1 MVDKQKKEVEKKYRL
16 NGLEKK
22 LFLQRLQKLNAKFL
36 NKKKEVDTYFNVT
49 GRDSL
54 TTKECLRVRET
65 DTYTEITYKPPTK
78 NHRIAQGYFAKKETN
93 VLVQDGKEAI
103 VMLELLG
110 NDVLV
115 VVDKEREYYAV
126 NDCVVV
132 LDNIKGSG
140 LFVEIEIKT
149 DNEQDGL
156 NRINILAQKLGLNES
171 AIEVLPYR
179 DVVLNNSK
187 NKLEKETQ

>member
-1 MVDKQKKEVEKKYRL
+1 MIDKQKKEVEKKYRL
-16 NGLEKK
+16 SGLDKN
-22 LFLQRLQKLNAKFL
+22 LFIQRLQKLNAKFL

-65 DTYTEITYKPPTK
+65 DTYIEITYKPPTE
-78 NHRIAQGYFAKKETN
+78 NHRIAQGHFAKKETN

-115 VVDKEREYYAV
+115 VVDKEREYYAI
-126 NDCVVV
+126 DGCVVA
-132 LDNIKGSG
+132 LDDIKNVG
-140 LFVEIEIKT
+140 LFVEIEIET
-149 DNEQDGL
+149 DDEQIGL
-156 NRINILAQKLGLNES
+156 KKINAIAQSLELGES
-171 AIEVLPYR
+171 MIETLPYR
-179 DVVLNNSK
+179 DVVINNSK
-187 NKLEKETQ
+187 NKPEKET